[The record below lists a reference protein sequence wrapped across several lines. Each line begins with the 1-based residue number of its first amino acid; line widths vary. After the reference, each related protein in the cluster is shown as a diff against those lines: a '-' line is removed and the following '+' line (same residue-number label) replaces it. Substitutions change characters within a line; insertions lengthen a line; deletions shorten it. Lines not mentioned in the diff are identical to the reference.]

1 MNYACVEKYCLIKEF
16 IIDYNSNIYAG
27 TIKIKI
33 KNEIKIA
40 LEKIKDNSKKVG
52 SKVLNYFIVN
62 WCIYFYFKVILSL
75 ENLTHIYP
83 INCLKC
89 ENIP

>member
-1 MNYACVEKYCLIKEF
+1 MNYVCVEKYYLIREF
-16 IIDYNSNIYAG
+16 TIGYNNNIYAG

-62 WCIYFYFKVILSL
+62 
-75 ENLTHIYP
+75 
-83 INCLKC
+83 
-89 ENIP
+89 